1 MDLDVFTMTIN
12 GTFFCPKYLC
22 QSECDMQAAAGWWCQ
37 GGPVCPLSQITSVT
51 RFTETP
57 STLSGQVLV
66 SHTTLLH
73 GTLGHN
79 FMCLFV
85 ADKII
90 YMSSMP
96 NHQIIQL
103 KHEKVLVVAVK
114 TQIFFPYEQ
123 KTVWDLNKYK
133 LLDNVMMT
141 LCPSPCQYCPRD
153 ELLCVCSSIHKYL

>member
-1 MDLDVFTMTIN
+1 MTIN
-12 GTFFCPKYLC
+12 GTFFRPKYLC
-22 QSECDMQAAAGWWCQ
+22 QFQCDMQPLCQ

-66 SHTTLLH
+66 SHRTLLH
-73 GTLGHN
+73 RTLGHN
-79 FMCLFV
+79 FMCLFE

-103 KHEKVLVVAVK
+103 KHEKVLVAVISN
-114 TQIFFPYEQ
+114 IFYHSHN
-123 KTVWDLNKYK
+123 KTVGDLNKYK
-133 LLDNVMMT
+133 LLNNAMMT
-141 LCPSPCQYCPRD
+141 ICPGQCQYCPRD
-153 ELLCVCSSIHKYL
+153 ELLCSVVLFTNICNKTM